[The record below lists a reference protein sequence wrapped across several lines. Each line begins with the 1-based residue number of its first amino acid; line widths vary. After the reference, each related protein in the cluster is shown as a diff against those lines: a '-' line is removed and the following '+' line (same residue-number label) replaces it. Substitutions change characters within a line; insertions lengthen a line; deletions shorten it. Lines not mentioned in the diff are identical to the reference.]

1 MRLQAFNK
9 DLQNKADRQSLQSQ
23 VDFINEG
30 LLGVSKELVLKA
42 GVKEICSL
50 LDQKCNTA
58 EIQEEV
64 NYCKQ

>member
-1 MRLQAFNK
+1 MRLQALAK

-50 LDQKCNTA
+50 LDQKCNNT
-58 EIQEEV
+58 EIKEELS
-64 NYCKQ
+64 YCK